1 MMSILI
7 KYEVDSK
14 VNDMIMYCGEK
25 STMKDIEERISS
37 IINKTCK
44 VLYVK
49 FWLMGWIKWRDIF

>member
-1 MMSILI
+1 MMSVLV

-14 VNDMIMYCGEK
+14 VNDMIMYCSEK
-25 STMKDIEERISS
+25 STMRDIENRISS

-49 FWLMGWIKWRDIF
+49 F

>member
-49 FWLMGWIKWRDIF
+49 F